1 MKEKAKVDK
10 EEEKS
15 QLNSELSKEHS
26 QSVSIPH

>member
-1 MKEKAKVDK
+1 MEKVKVDK

-15 QLNSELSKEHS
+15 QINSEVSKSHS